1 MKILAIDTG
10 GYSCSVALTENDTLK
25 YEYAADHGRTHAVT
39 LPGMIDAV
47 LSASG
52 TPFGDIDGFAVST
65 GPGSFT
71 GLRIGIAT
79 IKGLGLAASKPVA
92 AVSSLEALA
101 YQCPGVETLICPLID
116 ARKKEVYAA
125 FYRWCGGRLN
135 TVDPPTVG
143 TPENILP
150 GIRERCFFVGSGA
163 LLYKDIIENR
173 LEKTSSIAP
182 PGVNRVRASTVARL
196 GYRQLQ
202 DNRGVSAHSVVPLYV
217 RRPDAVKPPDA
228 EKNSAKTL

>member
-25 YEYAADHGRTHAVT
+25 YECAADHGKTHAVT

-52 TPFGDIDGFAVST
+52 TPFDDIDGFAVST

-79 IKGLGLAASKPVA
+79 IKGLGFAASKPVA
-92 AVSSLEALA
+92 TVSSLEALA

-125 FYRWCGGRLN
+125 SYRWCGDRLN
-135 TVDPPTVG
+135 TVGPPTVG
-143 TPENILP
+143 TPERILQ
-150 GIRERCFFVGSGA
+150 GIGERCFFVGSGA

-173 LEKTSSIAP
+173 LGKNAAIAP
-182 PGVNRVRASTVARL
+182 PGGNRVRASTVARL

-202 DNRGVSAHSVVPLYV
+202 DNRGVSAHAVVPLYV
-217 RRPDAVKPPDA
+217 RRSDA
-228 EKNSAKTL
+228 EKNSAKTVY